1 MKTRMPFGGF
11 FLKLLDEQNGTCEYE
26 EYQRKCEEEPL
37 TEEEQKEQ
45 AEQAK
50 AVNKELERLNAESEQ
65 NKPEVV
71 PKQQLELIPAET
83 MRWSYASEM
92 IGDEFQH
99 WGTEG
104 LYWIWERA
112 VARASLLSGR
122 WLAGQWNRCCMG
134 TTAIAFCTS
143 AR

>member
-1 MKTRMPFGGF
+1 MPKFIT
-11 FLKLLDEQNGTCEYE
+11 D
-26 EYQRKCEEEPL
+26 QRKCEEEPL

-83 MRWSYASEM
+83 MRWSYASVPLPS
-92 IGDEFQH
+92 QP
-99 WGTEG
+99 
-104 LYWIWERA
+104 
-112 VARASLLSGR
+112 SSG
-122 WLAGQWNRCCMG
+122 
-134 TTAIAFCTS
+134 
-143 AR
+143 

>member
-1 MKTRMPFGGF
+1 MKTRMPFGGS

-71 PKQQLELIPAET
+71 PKQQLIDPGGN
-83 MRWSYASEM
+83 YAM
-92 IGDEFQH
+92 VIC
-99 WGTEG
+99 
-104 LYWIWERA
+104 I
-112 VARASLLSGR
+112 
-122 WLAGQWNRCCMG
+122 
-134 TTAIAFCTS
+134 
-143 AR
+143 

>member
-71 PKQQLELIPAET
+71 SKQQLELIPAAT
-83 MRWSYASEM
+83 LRWSYASEL
-92 IGDEFQH
+92 IGNEFRNFH
-99 WGTEG
+99 H
-104 LYWIWERA
+104 L
-112 VARASLLSGR
+112 V
-122 WLAGQWNRCCMG
+122 
-134 TTAIAFCTS
+134 
-143 AR
+143 

>member
-65 NKPEVV
+65 N
-71 PKQQLELIPAET
+71 
-83 MRWSYASEM
+83 
-92 IGDEFQH
+92 
-99 WGTEG
+99 
-104 LYWIWERA
+104 
-112 VARASLLSGR
+112 
-122 WLAGQWNRCCMG
+122 
-134 TTAIAFCTS
+134 
-143 AR
+143 